1 MAETARLADLND
13 EQYFTDLFT
22 AARMEISSYKGFE
35 LWNQLESVGNLPEV
49 AFKEF
54 IGDSQKA
61 IVIGE
66 NDNCPLGYMLIELVS
81 IDDKFATNIHE
92 VFVDANAREVGIGEA
107 IMDFTI
113 DWSRT
118 NGAAHIMGRAFPGNR
133 ATKNYFERFRI
144 TARLIQ
150 VFKEL

>member
-35 LWNQLESVGNLPEV
+35 LWNQLESVGNTPEFS
-49 AFKEF
+49 FKEF
-54 IGDSQKA
+54 IGDSRKA

-66 NDNCPLGYMLIELVS
+66 YDNYPLGYMLIELVS

-118 NGAAHIMGRAFPGNR
+118 NRAAHIMGRTFHGDR